1 MFDLRTT
8 IAALSARGK
17 DCLAMQS
24 CAICSQP
31 FDTFGDTCQACLTKN
46 FDSEAGVVTLTTP
59 AMPTMSDSSPSNQV
73 LQDVA
78 EIYRKDNVFMNTLT
92 SLTGS
97 EAAVMDIE
105 HENFVYNNI
114 LRDAAG
120 NLYPDWNLRGQAHI
134 ADMKRKMES
143 FRVKE
148 GSTRRALALTRAAE
162 LEKLTPEEREAWKK
176 SLDKPSRAAS
186 TTTPE
191 IKTEK
196 KRQTL
201 IDKQIAGLLAMPG
214 MTEES
219 DLVKTLRALQSKKG

>member
-1 MFDLRTT
+1 
-8 IAALSARGK
+8 
-17 DCLAMQS
+17 
-24 CAICSQP
+24 
-31 FDTFGDTCQACLTKN
+31 
-46 FDSEAGVVTLTTP
+46 
-59 AMPTMSDSSPSNQV
+59 MPTFTDTALRAAGPSDST

-78 EIYRKDNVFMNTLT
+78 EIYRKDNVALNNLT
-92 SLTGS
+92 SLTGA
-97 EAAVMDIE
+97 EAVAMDIE
-105 HENFVYNNI
+105 HENFVYNSV

-120 NLYPDWNLRGQAHI
+120 NLYPDWNNRGQAHI

-214 MTEES
+214 MNEDS
-219 DLVKTLRALQSKKG
+219 DLVKTLRALQARKG